1 MSDPAGE
8 SIASSPQDPAFSGP
22 LPVLYQDEAFVAV
35 AKPAGM
41 FVHRTEMDRR
51 VRVVVMQTVRD
62 QLKRPVYLVHRLDRP
77 TSGIVLL
84 ALSSEAASVVS
95 RLFRDRQ
102 VTKSYLAFV
111 RGHTAETGRV
121 DRPLTSPAV
130 VRTAPLEA
138 VTEYRTE
145 QQFEIPLQSDRF
157 PTTRCSLV
165 RAIPKTGRFHQIR
178 RHLNGINH
186 PVIGDTSHGDSRQNR
201 FFREN
206 FGTTR
211 LMLHAAK
218 IGFRHPMT
226 GKMIEV
232 SCPMP
237 PDMIEPLRQIATRS
251 DAD

>member
-1 MSDPAGE
+1 LSDPARE
-8 SIASSPQDPAFSGP
+8 STESSLQGSAFSGP
-22 LPVLYQDEAFVAV
+22 LPVLYQDEVFVAV

-84 ALSSEAASVVS
+84 ALSSEAASLVS

-111 RGHTAETGRV
+111 RGHAAETGRI
-121 DRPLTSPAV
+121 DRSLTSPAV

-138 VTEYRTE
+138 VTEYQTE

-165 RAIPKTGRFHQIR
+165 RAIPRTGRYHQIR

-237 PDMIEPLRQIATRS
+237 PDMTEPLRQITTRS
-251 DAD
+251 GAD

>member
-8 SIASSPQDPAFSGP
+8 SIVSSPQDPVSSGP

-95 RLFRDRQ
+95 KLFRDRQ

-111 RGHTAETGRV
+111 RGHAAETGRV
-121 DRPLTSPAV
+121 DRPLTSPEV

-237 PDMIEPLRQIATRS
+237 PDMTEPLRQIATRS